1 MSEANSRP
9 VKPRDAA
16 SLVLYEKRGDKIYL
30 LMGKRAKAHRF
41 LPNVFVF
48 PGGRVDTEDA
58 QHVAQA
64 PLSAETEQ
72 ALSNPGAKA
81 HAIAAAA
88 VRETY
93 EETGLVIGKEKNG
106 TVEGDFSDL
115 QYVARAIT
123 PSINPIRFNTRFL
136 LQDATKVT
144 GELGGSGELLHLNWF
159 SVEEALKM
167 PLVDVTEFVVREVD
181 DLVTNI
187 SRKRQEFPLFTYYNG
202 RPVIRRLSL

>member
-1 MSEANSRP
+1 MSDTINRP

-16 SLVLYEKRGDKIYL
+16 SLVLYEKHGDKVFL

-58 QHVAQA
+58 HHVAHA
-64 PLSAETEQ
+64 PLPEDTEKV
-72 ALSNPGAKA
+72 LSNPGAKA

-93 EETGLVIGKEKNG
+93 EETGLVIGKENNG
-106 TVEGDFSDL
+106 NVEGDFSEL
-115 QYVARAIT
+115 QFVARAIT

-136 LQDATKVT
+136 LQDANKVT

-159 SVEEALKM
+159 SIEEALQM
-167 PLVDVTEFVVREVD
+167 PLVDVTEFVVKEVSD
-181 DLVTNI
+181 IVTNA
-187 SRKRQEFPLFTYYNG
+187 SRNKNEFPLFTYYNG